1 MAGRLAG
8 KRIMWGFGGG
18 IAAYKACQALRLLVH
33 DGADVRATMTPGA
46 MQFVTPLTVQAL
58 CGHPVLTDVFEPNQD
73 AQYGHLD
80 MVRGADL
87 VVLAPA
93 TANLIGQ
100 IRMGLGVDAV
110 TTSVLAARCPILL
123 APAMNVA
130 MWENEIV
137 QQNVAA
143 LGALGRYHFVG
154 PGSGLLAD
162 GDVGAGRL
170 AEPEE
175 ILEAARRILAPKD
188 LTGRKVVIT
197 AGPTREHLDPVRF
210 LSNPSTGRMGYALA
224 EEARDRGARVVL
236 ISGPTE
242 LAPPS
247 GVEVRK
253 VVSAGEMLEAA
264 LSALEGM
271 DLFIASAAVADQR
284 PVAFS
289 EQKVKKKEG
298 LETLAFERTPDIL
311 ATVSERVGIMAK
323 RPILVGF
330 AAETERVE
338 EHAREKLVRKG
349 LDLIVANDVGRPG
362 AGFGSATNEVRIV
375 GRDGSAQLV
384 PMQEKRSVSR
394 VILDRAAALLG

>member
-1 MAGRLAG
+1 MGGRLAG
-8 KRIMWGFGGG
+8 KRIMFGFGGG
-18 IAAYKACQALRLLVH
+18 IAAFKACQALRLLIH

-58 CGHPVLTDVFEPNQD
+58 SGHPVLTDVFEPNQD

-100 IRMGLGVDAV
+100 VRMGLGVDAV
-110 TTSVLAARCPILL
+110 TTSLLAARCPILL

-137 QQNVAA
+137 QRNVADLEA
-143 LGALGRYHFVG
+143 MGRYHFVG

-170 AEPEE
+170 SEPEE

-188 LTGRKVVIT
+188 LEGRKVVIT

-224 EEARDRGARVVL
+224 EEARDRGARVILV
-236 ISGPTE
+236 SGPTE
-242 LAPPS
+242 LAAPM

-253 VVSAGEMLEAA
+253 VVSAAEMLEATLA
-264 LSALEGM
+264 SMEGM

-284 PVAFS
+284 PASVAP
-289 EQKVKKKEG
+289 QKVKKKEG
-298 LETLAFERTPDIL
+298 TETVTFERTPDIL
-311 ATVSERVGIMAK
+311 ATVSERVGSWPR

-330 AAETERVE
+330 AAETEKVE
-338 EHAREKLVRKG
+338 EHAREKLARKR
-349 LDLIVANDVGRPG
+349 LDLIVANDVSAPG
-362 AGFGSATNEVRIV
+362 AGFGTATNAVHIL
-375 GRDGSAQLV
+375 GSDGSGGQV
-384 PMQEKRSVSR
+384 PTQQKRSVAR
-394 VILDRAAALLG
+394 LILDRAVALLG